1 MTAIKRT
8 LPKAFAVWFKD
19 LHRWDYGFFNK
30 VSWQWPE
37 HIMQPI
43 GRVLIR
49 KKAEVNKKGG
59 LSEIP
64 IIKKISF
71 GGEIT
76 LTEVDERKKYKGR
89 LFWANK
95 GDLIYSKIRVKQ
107 GSMAIVPDSIE
118 TIAVSNE
125 YPVYQI
131 NSEVI
136 NSTYLALVLK
146 SRAFLNLLEGLSHG
160 GSTKTRIPPERFETQ
175 KIPIP
180 SLPTQEFIVK
190 QWRLAQEEIK
200 AAYNRVEQCKMEI
213 EAAFFYDLGF
223 EFPEIKE
230 RPKVLAVLWNDF
242 RRWSVSYNQAAQ
254 CGADITQGHYP
265 VVALDSI
272 LEVVQYGTSKKAN
285 STGDGIPVIRM
296 NNIVEGSLDLSKLK
310 HVKLTEK
317 ERDSLLL
324 KDGDILFNRTNSK
337 ELVGKCAVFHGE
349 EEYVFASY
357 LIRVKVDTG
366 QANPDFVAYAINS
379 RMGRQ
384 QIDALSRQIIGQA
397 NVNSEELRE
406 LSIPLPL
413 PDIQDKIIGR
423 VEEGQLEIARE
434 RAIAEQKAREVKD
447 EIEALILGTKS
458 IEDSELAA

>member
-1 MTAIKRT
+1 MSVVTQKAFVVLWRDLKRWVVPTQSILST
-8 LPKAFAVWFKD
+8 LPQGWSLIRIEELVTQVRD
-19 LHRWDYGFFNK
+19 
-30 VSWQWPE
+30 
-37 HIMQPI
+37 
-43 GRVLIR
+43 RVLV
-49 KKAEVNKKGG
+49 E
-59 LSEIP
+59 P
-64 IIKKISF
+64 
-71 GGEIT
+71 T
-76 LTEVDERKKYKGR
+76 
-89 LFWANK
+89 
-95 GDLIYSKIRVKQ
+95 
-107 GSMAIVPDSIE
+107 
-118 TIAVSNE
+118 NE
-125 YPVYQI
+125 YSMVGVRWYG
-131 NSEVI
+131 EG
-136 NSTYLALVLK
+136 
-146 SRAFLNLLEGLSHG
+146 AFHRETVKGEGLSAKYV
-160 GSTKTRIPPERFETQ
+160 TPTIPQAIIYNRLFAWKASFAVVP
-175 KIPIP
+175 
-180 SLPTQEFIVK
+180 QELEGHFVSSEFPQFIVNNELLIPEYLYLFLMLERTIRAVK
-190 QWRLAQEEIK
+190 ASSIGSSAVSRNRFKEEEFLDLQIPLPPLSVQRAILAKWRQAKEEIK
-200 AAYNRVEQCKMEI
+200 TAYIRVEQCKVNI
-213 EAAFFYDLGF
+213 EARFFHDLGL
-223 EFPEIKE
+223 EFPEITK
-230 RPKVLAVLWNDF
+230 RPKAFAALWNDF

-272 LEVVQYGTSKKAN
+272 LKVVQYGTSNKAN

-296 NNIVEGSLDLSKLK
+296 NNIVEGALDLSKLK

-413 PDIQDKIIGR
+413 PDIQDKIMGR

>member
-1 MTAIKRT
+1 MTEGT
-8 LPKAFAVWFKD
+8 QTFPKAFAVWFKD
-19 LHRWDYGFFNK
+19 LSRWDAASFHGISWHWPKEVMASIGSVLEPRKEKINRKEIAFSELQPITIHFDGSVDPRKVNDNREYTMQLYKAHSGDIVVAKIDLKNGAVGIVPTNLHNVAVTGHFAVYKPDLSKILPEYFHLLIQASFFKSYLWRNK
-30 VSWQWPE
+30 VGAE
-37 HIMQPI
+37 
-43 GRVLIR
+43 GR
-49 KKAEVNKKGG
+49 KEVKIDFFEAI
-59 LSEIP
+59 EIP
-64 IIKKISF
+64 
-71 GGEIT
+71 
-76 LTEVDERKKYKGR
+76 VP
-89 LFWANK
+89 
-95 GDLIYSKIRVKQ
+95 DLPIQ
-107 GSMAIVPDSIE
+107 EAIV
-118 TIAVSNE
+118 AHWH
-125 YPVYQI
+125 
-131 NSEVI
+131 
-136 NSTYLALVLK
+136 K
-146 SRAFLNLLEGLSHG
+146 
-160 GSTKTRIPPERFETQ
+160 
-175 KIPIP
+175 
-180 SLPTQEFIVK
+180 
-190 QWRLAQEEIK
+190 AQDIMR
-200 AAYNRVEQCKMEI
+200 AAYDRVEQHKLDI
-213 EAAFFYDLGF
+213 EARFFSDLGL
-223 EFPEIKE
+223 ELPEIKE
-230 RPKVLAVLWNDF
+230 RPKTFAVLWNDF
-242 RRWSVSYNQAAQ
+242 RRWSLSYNQAAQ
-254 CGADITQGHYP
+254 SGADITQGHYP

-296 NNIVEGSLDLSKLK
+296 NNIVEGMLNLSKLK

-317 ERDSLLL
+317 EQDSLLL

-413 PDIQDKIIGR
+413 PDIQDKIMGR